1 MSEPRALRKWS
12 NEPKHFMKY
21 IHESTCVSLSCMQ
34 VESVKIEHKLLGYV
48 STYASNMSN
57 DSTEYYIEL
66 MTIRPLKNKCYNAF
80 L

>member
-1 MSEPRALRKWS
+1 
-12 NEPKHFMKY
+12 
-21 IHESTCVSLSCMQ
+21 MQ

-66 MTIRPLKNKCYNAF
+66 MTIRPLKNKCYDAF
-80 L
+80 SVSIRYIHQIGVLDMSSA